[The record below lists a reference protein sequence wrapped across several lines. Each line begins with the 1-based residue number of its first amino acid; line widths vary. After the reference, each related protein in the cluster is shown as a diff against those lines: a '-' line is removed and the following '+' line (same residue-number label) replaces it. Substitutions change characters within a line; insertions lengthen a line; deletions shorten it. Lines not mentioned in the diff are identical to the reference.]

1 MALIK
6 LNNQSLTAVTSAG
19 LPSGTVLQVVQG
31 TLTATPST
39 TLTSF
44 QDSGLFASITPTSTS
59 SKILVIADFSSA
71 STTGNGGLIVNIM
84 RDSTQ
89 LIYRTANYSNSGSTT
104 GNTTLC
110 HLDEPSTTSAITYKV
125 QYTTQSALST
135 AYFNYGFFWIR
146 RPNSTYNSNGNR
158 WLMKTT
164 AASVK
169 AQVRYP

>member
-1 MALIK
+1 MALIR
-6 LNNQSLTAVTSAG
+6 LNNQSL
-19 LPSGTVLQVVQG
+19 PSGSVLQVVQG

-39 TLTSF
+39 ALTSF

-59 SKILVIADFSSA
+59 SKILVIADFASS

-89 LIYRTANYSNSGSTT
+89 LIYRNANYSNSGSTT

-125 QYTTQSALST
+125 QYTTQSTLST
-135 AYFNYGFFWIR
+135 AYFNMAFTGY
-146 RPNSTYNSNGNR
+146 PAP
-158 WLMKTT
+158 T
-164 AASVK
+164 AHITLTEIAG
-169 AQVRYP
+169 

>member
-135 AYFNYGFFWIR
+135 AYFNMAFSGYAAPTAHI
-146 RPNSTYNSNGNR
+146 T
-158 WLMKTT
+158 LMEI
-164 AASVK
+164 AG
-169 AQVRYP
+169 